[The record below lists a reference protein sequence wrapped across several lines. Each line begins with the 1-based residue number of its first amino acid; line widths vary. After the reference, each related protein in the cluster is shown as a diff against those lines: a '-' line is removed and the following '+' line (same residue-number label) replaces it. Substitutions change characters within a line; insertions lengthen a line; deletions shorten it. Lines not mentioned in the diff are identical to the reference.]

1 MYQRQNE
8 YKTVSYPASFPGQ
21 MGGGMW
27 TGNEAMSY
35 LVQKVDLGDGV
46 GGVSREA
53 DQNDH

>member
-1 MYQRQNE
+1 MNTFQKQN
-8 YKTVSYPASFPGQ
+8 ALFPGH

-27 TGNEAMSY
+27 SGNEAMSY